1 MRFLFTVQPLY
12 GHFHSMVQL
21 ALAAKAQG
29 HAVAFATSAR
39 FGPVIT
45 RLGLEH
51 IACGV
56 NYDGAIDVFDTLP
69 EVLAYRA
76 HAPTP
81 VHEQIFG
88 FVQGLGP
95 RMTDDLLAQ
104 GAAWQP
110 DLIVRDPVEY
120 GGYVAAEALAIPH
133 ASIMWAIYI
142 DPRHILPELL
152 DGLRTR
158 VGLAAD
164 PLLHTYDRFLVL
176 KFLPPGWQIEM
187 PVEPPVTHSFL
198 APPFDT
204 SGDEA
209 LPAWVDE
216 LPDRPIVYA
225 TLGTAFNK
233 APAVFRA
240 LIDALGGLSVNGI
253 ITVGKTMDPAQ
264 FGALPA
270 NVHVAQYIPQT
281 LLLPR
286 CDALIFHGGYNSF
299 HSAMWHGLP
308 VVAVPMEA
316 GDQLP
321 TAEKLD
327 ELGLGIWVRGQ
338 PPAAAEIAAAVQ
350 RVLADPG
357 YKAHV
362 LAFGAEMLALPSL
375 TAAVQSLEQLATDH
389 APITSQR

>member
-1 MRFLFTVQPLY
+1 M
-12 GHFHSMVQL
+12 
-21 ALAAKAQG
+21 
-29 HAVAFATSAR
+29 
-39 FGPVIT
+39 
-45 RLGLEH
+45 
-51 IACGV
+51 
-56 NYDGAIDVFDTLP
+56 
-69 EVLAYRA
+69 
-76 HAPTP
+76 
-81 VHEQIFG
+81 
-88 FVQGLGP
+88 
-95 RMTDDLLAQ
+95 
-104 GAAWQP
+104 
-110 DLIVRDPVEY
+110 
-120 GGYVAAEALAIPH
+120 
-133 ASIMWAIYI
+133 
-142 DPRHILPELL
+142 
-152 DGLRTR
+152 
-158 VGLAAD
+158 
-164 PLLHTYDRFLVL
+164 
-176 KFLPPGWQIEM
+176 
-187 PVEPPVTHSFL
+187 
-198 APPFDT
+198 
-204 SGDEA
+204 
-209 LPAWVDE
+209 DE